1 MDDKP
6 QSPHTNSSFAP
17 THLC

>member
-1 MDDKP
+1 MDDTP
-6 QSPHTNSSFAP
+6 RSPHTNSSFAP